1 MNTANANPLI
11 EFRGVYKAYDNGTK
25 ALADVNL
32 KIDKGEF
39 VFVVGAS
46 GAGKSTFIKL
56 IIHEEKPNA
65 GEITVGDF
73 KLSRLK
79 RRHIPKLRR
88 TMGIVFQDFRLIR
101 NMTVFENVAFAMRVV
116 GAAKKDIRKRVTYAL
131 NIVGLN
137 DKARNYPDELSGG
150 EQQRVALARALVN
163 NPSMIIA
170 DEPTGNVDPT
180 MAYEIVDLLT
190 EINKRGTTVIMVT
203 HEHQL
208 VRDFGH
214 RVVMIEN
221 GQIVADNAGFA
232 PAEKT
237 PGTLQSAV
245 FEEVKNAVEPE
256 EQPEEQPEET
266 DAVITEDASL
276 LEGLSLEN
284 GFIIAPDQS
293 GEEVETNEA

>member
-1 MNTANANPLI
+1 MSSNQSQPLI

-46 GAGKSTFIKL
+46 GAGKSTFIKM

-65 GEITVGDF
+65 GEIIVGKF
-73 KLSRLK
+73 KVSRLK

-116 GAAKKDIRKRVTYAL
+116 GASKRDIRKRVTYAL

-163 NPSMIIA
+163 NPRMIID

-214 RVVMIEN
+214 RVIMIEN
-221 GQIVADNAGFA
+221 GQVVADNAGLSSKKN
-232 PAEKT
+232 ET
-237 PGTLQSAV
+237 PVTLQTAV
-245 FEEVKNAVEPE
+245 FDEVKETVEEVAQDPKQEAHDDSLSIGNGFVFEQT
-256 EQPEEQPEET
+256 EQPQNT
-266 DAVITEDASL
+266 
-276 LEGLSLEN
+276 
-284 GFIIAPDQS
+284 
-293 GEEVETNEA
+293 EVENNEN

>member
-1 MNTANANPLI
+1 MSNAKPMI
-11 EFRGVYKAYDNGTK
+11 EFRGVYKAYENGTK

-56 IIHEEKPNA
+56 IVHEEKPNA
-65 GEITVGDF
+65 GEIIVGNY

-79 RRHIPKLRR
+79 RRHVPKLRR

-116 GAAKKDIRKRVTYAL
+116 GASKQDIRKRVAYAL

-137 DKARNYPDELSGG
+137 EKARNYPEELSGG

-163 NPSMIIA
+163 NPAMIIA

-221 GQIVADNAGFA
+221 GQIVADNAGLA
-232 PAEKT
+232 DQTTGESSI
-237 PGTLQSAV
+237 TLQTSV
-245 FEEVKNAVEPE
+245 FEEVKETAAEAVEEPEVEEAEVVE
-256 EQPEEQPEET
+256 EQPE
-266 DAVITEDASL
+266 S
-276 LEGLSLEN
+276 LSLTG
-284 GFIIAPDQS
+284 GFVIQQPAPEAEKED
-293 GEEVETNEA
+293 ETNED